1 MQAEKRQPNPVS
13 TLSFQ
18 ESLMKKNLFFFY
30 EVYMHVSKIS
40 YNILNHETGDWSCT
54 FHHL

>member
-18 ESLMKKNLFFFY
+18 EGLMKKNLFFFY